1 MYSGMPN
8 APPDFCGMAGAFLEE
23 FSRIIGFDWQLVHDM
38 VLTGINVFI
47 LFFILSY
54 FLFNPVQ
61 EFLEKRRQKI
71 AGQLAE
77 AADNQRAGRELKEEY
92 EKRLREIQKEADAI
106 LTEAGKKARIRE
118 ARILEEARREAAGI
132 LKRAD
137 REMELEKQ
145 KAMDE
150 MKQEMISIASLMAG
164 RAVAAAMNTEAQ
176 NRLIEE
182 TLKEIDESTWEL

>member
-1 MYSGMPN
+1 M
-8 APPDFCGMAGAFLEE
+8 EE

-92 EKRLREIQKEADAI
+92 ERRLREIQKEADAI

-137 REMELEKQ
+137 REIELEKQ

>member
-1 MYSGMPN
+1 M
-8 APPDFCGMAGAFLEE
+8 EE

-176 NRLIEE
+176 NHLIEE

>member
-1 MYSGMPN
+1 MS
-8 APPDFCGMAGAFLEE
+8 CIRITKVFLFLIES
-23 FSRIIGFDWQLVHDM
+23 FKFANNC
-38 VLTGINVFI
+38 VL
-47 LFFILSY
+47 LYFFIES
-54 FLFNPVQ
+54 LF
-61 EFLEKRRQKI
+61 K
-71 AGQLAE
+71 
-77 AADNQRAGRELKEEY
+77 ELKEEY

-137 REMELEKQ
+137 REIELEKQ